1 MIDKGFI
8 ETFGPSGVVFNVLGQ
23 SKNMTSSQTGHLFN
37 YALVMM
43 VFLVAI
49 FVALASHWSLRV
61 QRRLSIPFWFFF
73 LMLHLLLASVLI
85 N

>member
-49 FVALASHWSLRV
+49 FVALA
-61 QRRLSIPFWFFF
+61 IPLVFKGSTTIVY
-73 LMLHLLLASVLI
+73 SVLVFFSYVTFI
-85 N
+85 IGFGLD

>member
-8 ETFGPSGVVFNVLGQ
+8 ETFGPSGIVFNVFGQ
-23 SKNMTSSQTGHLFN
+23 SKNLTNSQTGQLFN

-49 FVALASHWSLRV
+49 LVALA
-61 QRRLSIPFWFFF
+61 IPSVFKGS
-73 LMLHLLLASVLI
+73 MTITYSVLVFFSYVTFI
-85 N
+85 IGFGLD